1 MNYWVIF
8 LTGLTTGGLTCL
20 AVQGALLTSLIIS
33 HESLDVKEGLRHKHK
48 STLVAFFLLSK
59 LVSYTILGFLLGIFG
74 SVFQLSSSVSA
85 GMQVFVGSFM
95 IVTALRILDVHPFF
109 RRFSFEMPRFMFK
122 YIKSASKDTS
132 FVAPLIL
139 GFLTVFLPC
148 GTTQAMEIL
157 AIGSGN
163 AVTGALIMFT
173 FILGTIPVFFFLG
186 YFATKLSDSLHNKFM
201 KTAALLVFVLG
212 LFAVKNGLVLTGF
225 NLSEYLGSISF
236 STNDS
241 FLSNNAYYA
250 TLDKDGVQRAS
261 ISALDY
267 GYLPREVYVK
277 KGVPVRLTFTTNEN
291 YSCSRAVVFPK
302 LKLRKILP
310 VTGEGVVEFTPAEV
324 GVINFSCSMGMYTGR
339 IVVE

>member
-33 HESLDVKEGLRHKHK
+33 HETSDIKEGLRHKHK
-48 STLVAFFLLSK
+48 SSIVLLFLIAK
-59 LVSYTILGFLLGIFG
+59 LLSYTILGFLLGIFG
-74 SVFQLSSSVSA
+74 SFFQLSTNVSA
-85 GMQVFVGSFM
+85 LMQIAVGLFM
-95 IVTALRILDVHPFF
+95 LVTALRILDVHPFF
-109 RRFSFEMPRFMFK
+109 RRFSFEMPKFMFK
-122 YIKSASKDTS
+122 YIKSASKDTR
-132 FVAPLIL
+132 FIAPLIL
-139 GFLTVFLPC
+139 GFLTIFLPC

-163 AVTGALIMFT
+163 AFSGALIMFL
-173 FILGTIPVFFFLG
+173 FILGTIPVFFILG
-186 YFATKLSDSLHNKFM
+186 IFTTKLSDSLHNKFM

-212 LFAVKNGLVLTGF
+212 IFAVKNGLVLTGF
-225 NLSEYLGSISF
+225 NFSEYIGSLNF
-236 STNDS
+236 SSTDTS
-241 FLSNNAYYA
+241 ISNNAYYA

-277 KGVPVRLTFTTNEN
+277 KGVPVKLTFITKEN

-302 LKLRKILP
+302 LKIRKILP
-310 VTGEGVVEFTPAEV
+310 VTGEGVVDFTPVDA

-339 IVVE
+339 VIVE